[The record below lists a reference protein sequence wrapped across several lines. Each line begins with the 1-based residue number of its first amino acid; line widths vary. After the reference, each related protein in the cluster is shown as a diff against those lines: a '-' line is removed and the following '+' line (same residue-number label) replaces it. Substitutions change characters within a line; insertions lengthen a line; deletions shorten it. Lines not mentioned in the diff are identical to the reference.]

1 MPLEAMDIKPRIG
14 AEIRVDAGTIL
25 SGSCAGEIR
34 DLLERRGVVVM
45 RDLHLTDEELVAFA
59 RTLGTIHGSH
69 TGDIFKVTLNEKEN
83 VQGSYLRR
91 TAEWHMDRMDSDL
104 PPLGSMLTPRTLPPS
119 GGETEFTNTYAA
131 FEDLPEADQRQYET
145 VEVIHTTGSFFGQD
159 HDPYR
164 AGDPNTE
171 GINNPEKTHPL
182 VWRHRSGRKSLVLGI
197 TMEQVKGLSRA
208 DSQALI
214 ARLMKWASK
223 PEYVY
228 RHEWRMG
235 DLVIWDNTGTM
246 HRVCPYDHASGR
258 QLHRVTLVGE
268 EPVTAA

>member
-1 MPLEAMDIKPRIG
+1 MPLETTNIKPRIG
-14 AEIRVDAGTIL
+14 VEIHTDAATVL
-25 SGSCAGEIR
+25 SGACAGEIR
-34 DLLERRGVVVM
+34 ALLEERGVVVI

-59 RTLGTIHGSH
+59 QTLGTIHGSN

-83 VQGSYLRR
+83 IQGSYLRR

-104 PPLGSMLTPRTLPPS
+104 PPLGSMLTPRILPSS

-131 FEDLPEADQRQYET
+131 FEDLSEADQRQYEK

-159 HDPYR
+159 HDPYLE
-164 AGDPNTE
+164 GDRNTE
-171 GINNPEKTHPL
+171 GMEKPEKAHPL
-182 VWRHRSGRKSLVLGI
+182 VWQHRSGRKSLVLGI
-197 TMEQVKGLSRA
+197 TMEQVAGMDRA
-208 DSQALI
+208 DSQAFI
-214 ARLMKWASK
+214 GRLMEWASK

-246 HRVCPYDHASGR
+246 HRVCPYDHDSGR
-258 QLHRVTLVGE
+258 QLHRVTLTGE
-268 EPVTAA
+268 ESVTAV